1 MDWLCHLAN
10 QYSRNYRCGICC
22 AGLQF
27 RDWIF
32 IMTLYR
38 ILESQVA
45 REMGDMGYTKPE
57 IDLYLDQRAA
67 AYDEA
72 KYMADDSDFSGD
84 IDDE

>member
-1 MDWLCHLAN
+1 
-10 QYSRNYRCGICC
+10 
-22 AGLQF
+22 
-27 RDWIF
+27 
-32 IMTLYR
+32 MTLYR